1 MLEQTSGI
9 RTTIEGIT
17 ADFESAFASGDMGKV
32 AEFYAEDGMLLPA
45 GVDFIKGRQ
54 AIKAYWQYGIEM
66 GIKRVK
72 IDILEIDQHQDI
84 AIEMSKYTLGDAN
97 GQVLDHG
104 KGIVIWKN
112 VDGNWQLHRDI
123 WTSSLEAQ

>member
-9 RTTIEGIT
+9 RATIEGIT

-84 AIEMSKYTLGDAN
+84 AIAA
-97 GQVLDHG
+97 GQG
-104 KGIVIWKN
+104 
-112 VDGNWQLHRDI
+112 R
-123 WTSSLEAQ
+123 SLK